1 MNNNNNN
8 NNTMSLHKGK
18 EKVDVGVINN
28 AGYALY
34 GAFKETS
41 IHEIKAQFETNFFDP
56 VRAMQ
61 AVIS

>member
-1 MNNNNNN
+1 MNNNNNNN

-18 EKVDVGVINN
+18 EKVDVEVINN

-41 IHEIKAQFETNFFDP
+41 IHEIKAQFETNFL
-56 VRAMQ
+56 AQ
-61 AVIS
+61 